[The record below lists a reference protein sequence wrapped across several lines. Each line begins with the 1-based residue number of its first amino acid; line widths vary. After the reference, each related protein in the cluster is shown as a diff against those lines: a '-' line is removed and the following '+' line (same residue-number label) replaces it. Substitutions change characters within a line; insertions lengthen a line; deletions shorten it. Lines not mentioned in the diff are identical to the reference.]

1 MRARGMKNFSGLK
14 NKQAGFT
21 LLEVGLAVVV
31 ALLIIAAA
39 AMAFTTQ
46 REKAQVKSAVEGV
59 NYIYQAAQDW
69 ASTRPNFT
77 GVSCATLVTQ
87 QLLPKIIGDCTG
99 DNPWGGDYTVTVNGG
114 NSARVNIVLTNVPTG
129 PGAQLVDKLTP
140 FATSAPTFASGTF
153 TVTF

>member
-1 MRARGMKNFSGLK
+1 MRARRLSKIGLK
-14 NKQAGFT
+14 SKQGGFT

-31 ALLIIAAA
+31 AMVIIAAA

-46 REKAQVKSAVEGV
+46 REKASVKSAVEGV

-77 GVSCATLVTQ
+77 GVSCAVLASQ
-87 QLLPKIIGDCTG
+87 NLLPQILGDCNG
-99 DNPWGGDYTVTVNGG
+99 DNPWGGNYSVAVNGS
-114 NSARVNIVLTNVPTG
+114 NSARVTITLTSVPNG

-140 FATSAPTFASGTF
+140 FSSAAPTFASGTF

>member
-1 MRARGMKNFSGLK
+1 MRMRDFRSMK
-14 NKQAGFT
+14 KQGGFT
-21 LLEVGLAVVV
+21 LLEVGLAVVI
-31 ALLIIAAA
+31 ALLVIAAA

-46 REKAQVKSAVEGV
+46 REKAAVKSAVEGV

-77 GVSCATLVTQ
+77 GVNCAILVAQ
-87 QLLPKIIGDCTG
+87 NLLPSALGDCTG
-99 DNPWGGDYTVTVNGG
+99 DNPWGGNYTVAVNGG
-114 NSARVNIVLTNVPTG
+114 SSASVNITLTNVPAG

-140 FATSAPTFASGTF
+140 FTTVTPTFASGTF